1 MNMESEKV
9 YLVEWVDP
17 QTLVMRHQ
25 KIKAAS
31 RTDARDLFFEEYP
44 QITNIERITW
54 IPYVS

>member
-1 MNMESEKV
+1 MESEKV